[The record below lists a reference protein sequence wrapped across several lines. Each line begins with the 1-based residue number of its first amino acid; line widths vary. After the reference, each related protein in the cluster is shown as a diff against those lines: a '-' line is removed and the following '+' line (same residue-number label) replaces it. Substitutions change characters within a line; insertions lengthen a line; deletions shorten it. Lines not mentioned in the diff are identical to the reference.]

1 MVQSNLGLKTDGLD
15 YVEHCTGPTTIASV
29 FKLRMVKTLFKCA
42 AGRGDRLSTVCVWI
56 RWKLTSISK
65 YQFR

>member
-29 FKLRMVKTLFKCA
+29 FKLRLVKTLFKCA
-42 AGRGDRLSTVCVWI
+42 AGRGDRLSTVC
-56 RWKLTSISK
+56 LD
-65 YQFR
+65 